1 MITKNSK
8 FLNDLRKLCKKISNK
23 KNDIIVFQTDIVATS
38 IFYKLDGNYIGKT
51 ILNYFEK
58 NFFKKTILFPAFSND
73 FIKKNMILNSLN
85 LQQELYQ
92 I

>member
-23 KNDIIVFQTDIVATS
+23 KNDVIVFQTDIVATS
-38 IFYKLDGNYIGKT
+38 VFYKLDGNYIGKT

-58 NFFKKTILFPAFSND
+58 IFFK
-73 FIKKNMILNSLN
+73 
-85 LQQELYQ
+85 
-92 I
+92 